1 MSLDELNEIE
11 ELLEELEQEEP
22 INRPPNHSTFF
33 KDFEIKE
40 NEALIV

>member
-11 ELLEELEQEEP
+11 ELLEELEEEEP
-22 INRPPNHSTFF
+22 INKPANSSVFF